1 MFQKALFLLLVVLS
15 LSYGSVVAKINSK
28 VITKEELID
37 AFNAY
42 WREMI
47 HLPITQATKR
57 DMREFLIEYVRSQI
71 IQQEAKRMGISVK
84 ESELKEYI
92 QKNIG
97 NEKLSEAVK
106 ELVKTELITNKII
119 DMIAKDIEVNDKE
132 VIAYYYLNLRD
143 FKLPAQV
150 LVKRFLADDLDT
162 ANELYYRLSVGKS
175 VENSKS
181 VKEGE
186 PMWYS
191 IQTLPEIVK
200 EQLYPYEV
208 GKVSKPIDT
217 GSGYLVLKIVDKRGG
232 GIMPLESAKPLVRE
246 RLLKE
251 KRQEVFRE
259 WFQKVSKN
267 YRVEFF
273 FWQL

>member
-1 MFQKALFLLLVVLS
+1 MLQRVLFLLLVALS
-15 LSYGSVVAKINSK
+15 LSYGDVVARINSK
-28 VITKEELID
+28 VITKEELTN

-42 WREMI
+42 WREII
-47 HLPITQATKR
+47 HLPIAQATKS

-71 IQQEAKRMGISVK
+71 IQQEAKRMGISVR
-84 ESELKEYI
+84 ESELREYI

-97 NEKLSEAVK
+97 SERLSETVK
-106 ELVKTELITNKII
+106 ELVKTEIITNKII
-119 DMIAKDIEVNDKE
+119 DRIAKDIKVNDRQ

-143 FKLPAQV
+143 FKLPAQI

-162 ANELYYRLSVGKS
+162 ANEVYYRLSVGKS
-175 VENSKS
+175 LENLKF
-181 VKEGE
+181 VREGE

-200 EQLYPYEV
+200 NQLYPYEI

-217 GSGYLVLKIVDKRGG
+217 GAGYLILKILDKRGG
-232 GIMPLESAKPLVRE
+232 GIMPLEYAKPLVRE

-259 WFQKVSKN
+259 WFQRVLKD

-273 FWQL
+273 FWRL

>member
-1 MFQKALFLLLVVLS
+1 MLQRVLFLLLVALS
-15 LSYGSVVAKINSK
+15 LSYGDVVARINSK
-28 VITKEELID
+28 VITKEELTN

-42 WREMI
+42 WREII
-47 HLPITQATKR
+47 HLPIAQATKS

-71 IQQEAKRMGISVK
+71 IQQEAKRMGISVR
-84 ESELKEYI
+84 ESELREYI

-97 NEKLSEAVK
+97 SERLSETVK
-106 ELVKTELITNKII
+106 ELVKTEIITNKII
-119 DMIAKDIEVNDKE
+119 DRIAKDIEVNDRQ

-143 FKLPAQV
+143 FKLPAQI

-162 ANELYYRLSVGKS
+162 ANEVYYRLSVGKS
-175 VENSKS
+175 LENLKF
-181 VKEGE
+181 VREGE

-200 EQLYPYEV
+200 NQLYPYEI

-217 GSGYLVLKIVDKRGG
+217 GAGYLILKILDKRGG
-232 GIMPLESAKPLVRE
+232 GIMPLEYAKPLVRE

-259 WFQKVSKN
+259 WFQRVLKD

-273 FWQL
+273 FWRL

>member
-1 MFQKALFLLLVVLS
+1 MLQRVLFLLLVALS
-15 LSYGSVVAKINSK
+15 LSYGDVVARINSK
-28 VITKEELID
+28 VITKEELTN

-42 WREMI
+42 WREII
-47 HLPITQATKR
+47 HLPIAQATKS

-71 IQQEAKRMGISVK
+71 IQQEAKRMGISVR
-84 ESELKEYI
+84 ESELREYI

-97 NEKLSEAVK
+97 SERLSETVK
-106 ELVKTELITNKII
+106 ELVKTEIITNKII
-119 DMIAKDIEVNDKE
+119 DRIAKDIEVNDRQ

-143 FKLPAQV
+143 FKLPAQI
-150 LVKRFLADDLDT
+150 LVKRFLVDDLDT
-162 ANELYYRLSVGKS
+162 ANEVYYRLSVGKS
-175 VENSKS
+175 LENLKF
-181 VKEGE
+181 VREGE

-200 EQLYPYEV
+200 NQLYPYEI

-217 GSGYLVLKIVDKRGG
+217 GAGYLILKILDKRGG
-232 GIMPLESAKPLVRE
+232 GIMPLEYAKPLVRE

-259 WFQKVSKN
+259 WFQRVLKD

-273 FWQL
+273 FWRL